1 MNIKA
6 TYTLN
11 IFIAYHPK
19 DKDKFEELYLHL
31 LDLNKRNK
39 GYIINKVWYD
49 GDDLSEGGQQMIHE
63 MINAADMILLLL
75 SEDSILSP
83 YFSGKALQSCLALH
97 ESGKIIVVPI
107 ILNTCWWEDTAYR
120 KLEVLP
126 RAGLPIYDSAN
137 VKNELFD
144 QVIEELDERLHK
156 IQRAK
161 IELEETFKALLAE
174 ANSIFKEWE
183 KEPKRLRAALPLFR
197 EALQHW
203 REGFVPHRELL
214 EARIDLCLREID
226 FRHYARAA
234 QEAYAAQDYQTAYFN
249 CKDALG
255 LRNDAVIRKLFEEV
269 STALK
274 EEELKVLREPFDK
287 HLEKAQAH
295 FLALEWADAQKEFIL
310 ALEFYEEEFSPK
322 RPIIQ
327 HKIEICRREKIL
339 EQSMKEA
346 KTAYKLQK
354 YAKSVDLLLN
364 AIKEVNEDAYDHIGK
379 MIKLVGYL
387 ENVSRFMDKKSKRWG
402 FYNSK
407 TNNVIIAPKYIAAY
421 DFSENLAGVKKWDK
435 WGFIDIEGNEVI
447 SFRYDFVGHFRH
459 GIAEVIQENETFSIN
474 HLGERVEEDEALR
487 MQTNVLN
494 LENKTPLLEGR
505 GNIHQLKA
513 AKNDQAPED

>member
-1 MNIKA
+1 MHIKA

-49 GDDLSEGGQQMIHE
+49 GQDLSELGQQMIRE
-63 MINAADMILLLL
+63 MAQAADMILLLL

-83 YFSGKALQSCLALH
+83 YFSGKALQSSLKLH
-97 ESGKIIVVPI
+97 ESGKAIVVPI

-144 QVIEELDERLHK
+144 QVIEELDNRLNK
-156 IQRAK
+156 IQEAK

-174 ANSIFKEWE
+174 ANSTFQDWE
-183 KEPKRLRAALPLFR
+183 QDPKKLRAALPLFR
-197 EALQHW
+197 EALEHW
-203 REGFVPHRELL
+203 REGFVPHRDLL

-226 FRHYARAA
+226 FRHYAKAA
-234 QEAYAAQDYQTAYFN
+234 HEAYAAKDYQTAYFN
-249 CKDALG
+249 CKDALA
-255 LRNDAVIRKLFEEV
+255 LRNDAVIRKLFSEV
-269 STALK
+269 SAHLK

-287 HLEKAQAH
+287 HLSKAQEH
-295 FLALEWADAQKEFIL
+295 FLALEWADAQKEFVL
-310 ALEFYEEEFSPK
+310 ALEFYEAEFQPS
-322 RPIIQ
+322 REVIE

-339 EQSMKEA
+339 EESMNQAYKN
-346 KTAYKLQK
+346 YKLQK
-354 YAKSVDLLLN
+354 YSKSVDLLLK
-364 AIKEVNEDAYDHIGK
+364 AIKEVNREAFDHIDH
-379 MIKLVGYL
+379 MIKLAGYL
-387 ENVSRFMDKKSKRWG
+387 ENVSRFMDEKTKRWG
-402 FYNSK
+402 YYNSK
-407 TNNVIIAPKYIAAY
+407 TNNVIIAPKYLAAY

-447 SFRYDFVGHFRH
+447 SFVYDFVGHFRN
-459 GIAEVIQENETFSIN
+459 GVVEVIQDHETFYIN
-474 HLGERVEEDEALR
+474 HLGERVEEEDALR
-487 MQTNVLN
+487 LQTKVAS
-494 LENKTPLLEGR
+494 LENKTKLIEGSTE
-505 GNIHQLKA
+505 IHELKA
-513 AKNDQAPED
+513 AKHDPPKQD